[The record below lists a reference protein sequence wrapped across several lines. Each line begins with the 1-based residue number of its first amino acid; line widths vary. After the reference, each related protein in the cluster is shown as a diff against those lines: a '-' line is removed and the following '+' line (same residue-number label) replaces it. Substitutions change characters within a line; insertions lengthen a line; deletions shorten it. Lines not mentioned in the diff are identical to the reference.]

1 VKIRIRLIHWNKI
14 EGVERAKELKG
25 EGYEVEFSWFSSA
38 KSFNSSLKG
47 LRDHPPDAVVID
59 MSRLPSAGR
68 DVAMAIRSYKTIRA
82 LPLVFVQGEPEKVE
96 RFKTQLPSAVF
107 ARWGQ
112 ISRAIRTAIAN
123 PPVEPIKSTNRL
135 EGYSGTPLPKKL
147 GIRPGFVI
155 ALLGAPKDFEKTL
168 GRLPERVA
176 LLKHTNVQPNLTIW
190 FPRSRL
196 ELERDVE
203 ELVPLAEQAGL
214 WIAWP
219 KRSSGVPTDLSETV
233 VRKTGLRAGLVDFKI
248 ASIDTTWSGL
258 RFTKRG

>member
-1 VKIRIRLIHWNKI
+1 M
-14 EGVERAKELKG
+14 ERAKEIKG
-25 EGYEVEFSWFSSA
+25 KGYEVEFSWFSSV
-38 KSFNSSLKG
+38 KSFHSFLKG

-82 LPLVFVQGEPEKVE
+82 LPLVFVDGEPRKVE

-112 ISRAIRTAIAN
+112 ISRAILAAIAN
-123 PPVEPIKSTNRL
+123 PPAEPIKPTNRL

-155 ALLGAPKDFEKTL
+155 SLLGAPQGFEKTL
-168 GRLPERVA
+168 GKLPERVT
-176 LLKHTNVQPNLTIW
+176 LLNHTNVRPNLTLW
-190 FPRSRL
+190 FPKSRL
-196 ELERDVE
+196 ELERNVE
-203 ELVPLAEQAGL
+203 QVVPLAEQAGL

-219 KRSSGVPTDLSETV
+219 KRSSRVPTDLSETV
-233 VRKTGLRAGLVDFKI
+233 VRKTGLSAGLVDFKI
-248 ASIDTTWSGL
+248 ASIDATWSGL
-258 RFTKRG
+258 RFTKRGR